1 MTVKDITYQD
11 ASLSAQQGQAIGI
24 KTFQEWTTGK
34 RDGEK
39 EGEDL
44 RGIYEQAKDNL

>member
-24 KTFQEWTTGK
+24 KTFQERTTER

-39 EGEDL
+39 E
-44 RGIYEQAKDNL
+44 RGVERGARQGRF